1 MYLQAKRDTGTRRRK
16 NLMMMDL
23 LWNLLNDNEKSR
35 INKKKWEAVKIR
47 EQKVSERS
55 L

>member
-1 MYLQAKRDTGTRRRK
+1 MYLQARRDTEARRRK

-35 INKKKWEAVKIR
+35 INKKKREMVEIR
-47 EQKVSERS
+47 A
-55 L
+55 